1 MEILH
6 AFEMTRNRYLRV
18 ANILLLFL
26 LLMSGFA
33 GFNKSDSSLGCSAL
47 LLLVI
52 IISSKTNLVGL
63 NRVSSCCLIGL
74 SLLIVFPALQL
85 HTNVSAEEGDWSTEW
100 SSWSH
105 KKVWKYLFKHLAIK
119 IGSGSNQ
126 EAVGDCKGKT
136 ERGISMYDSCMHD
149 C

>member
-52 IISSKTNLVGL
+52 IISSKTNLVDL
-63 NRVSSCCLIGL
+63 NKVSSCSLIGL
-74 SLLIVFPALQL
+74 SLLFVFPALQL
-85 HTNVSAEEGDWSTEW
+85 HTKVFAEEGDWSTEW

-105 KKVWKYLFKHLAIK
+105 KKV
-119 IGSGSNQ
+119 
-126 EAVGDCKGKT
+126 
-136 ERGISMYDSCMHD
+136 
-149 C
+149 